1 MDLDVTPQD
10 MEQVLAIARRPEAAR
25 AVFHAAY
32 VFKGLPPVETIDV
45 ITERRRLAMMAAERI
60 APVVA
65 RQPIDFSLIE

>member
-1 MDLDVTPQD
+1 MDLDVPPQD

-45 ITERRRLAMMAAERI
+45 ITERRRLR
-60 APVVA
+60 
-65 RQPIDFSLIE
+65 